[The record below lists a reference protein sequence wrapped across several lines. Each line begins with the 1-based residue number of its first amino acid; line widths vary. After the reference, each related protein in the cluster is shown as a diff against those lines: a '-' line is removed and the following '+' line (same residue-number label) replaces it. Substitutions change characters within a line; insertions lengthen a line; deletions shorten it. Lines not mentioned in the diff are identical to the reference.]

1 MAQVDIPAPHG
12 HLEGLLW
19 TQDAPRGAALV
30 CHPHPLAGGN
40 LHNTVTYRVAA
51 AVRTA
56 RCSVLRFNFRGV
68 GASTGAYD
76 SGPGE
81 LEDAR
86 TALDWLEGQ
95 VPGVP
100 LAVAGFSFGA
110 RTALELAAVEPRVA
124 RVLAVGMATRLFEL
138 SVAESLHQP
147 VAVIQ
152 SLRDEFASIEDVR
165 ALVARIPH
173 ARLFELPEADHLLT
187 GKEREFDA
195 VCATAVHWLLETS

>member
-1 MAQVDIPAPHG
+1 
-12 HLEGLLW
+12 
-19 TQDAPRGAALV
+19 
-30 CHPHPLAGGN
+30 
-40 LHNTVTYRVAA
+40 
-51 AVRTA
+51 
-56 RCSVLRFNFRGV
+56 V

>member
-1 MAQVDIPAPHG
+1 VAQVDIPAPHG

-19 TQDAPRGAALV
+19 TQEAPRGAALV
-30 CHPHPLAGGN
+30 CHPHPLAGGS
-40 LHNTVTYRVAA
+40 LHNTVTYRMASA
-51 AVRTA
+51 FRTA
-56 RCSVLRFNFRGV
+56 GCSVLRFNFRGV

-124 RVLAVGMATRLFEL
+124 RVLAVGMATRLFDL

-147 VAVIQ
+147 VGVIQ
-152 SLRDEFASIEDVR
+152 SLKDEFASIEDVR

-173 ARLFELPEADHLLT
+173 ARLFELAEADHLVT

-195 VCATAVHWLLETS
+195 VCTRAVHWLLEAM

>member
-1 MAQVDIPAPHG
+1 MQ
-12 HLEGLLW
+12 ESS
-19 TQDAPRGAALV
+19 RGGALV

-51 AVRTA
+51 AFRA
-56 RCSVLRFNFRGV
+56 EGYSVLRFNFRGV
-68 GASTGAYD
+68 GTSTGAYD

-86 TALDWLEGQ
+86 TALDWLERQ
-95 VPGVP
+95 VPDVP

-124 RVLAVGMATRLFEL
+124 RVLAVGMATRLFDL

-147 VAVIQ
+147 VAIIQ
-152 SLRDEFASIEDVR
+152 SLKDEFASVEDVR

-173 ARLFELPEADHLLT
+173 ARLFELPEADHLVT
-187 GKEREFDA
+187 GKQAEFDA
-195 VCATAVHWLLETS
+195 ICARAVHWLLETS

>member
-1 MAQVDIPAPHG
+1 MAQVDIPAAHG
-12 HLEGLLW
+12 HLEGMLW
-19 TQDAPRGAALV
+19 TQEAPKGAALV

-51 AVRTA
+51 AFRTA
-56 RCSVLRFNFRGV
+56 GCSVLRFNFRGV
-68 GASTGAYD
+68 GASTGAFD

-86 TALDWLEGQ
+86 TALDWLEQ
-95 VPGVP
+95 QIPGVP
-100 LAVAGFSFGA
+100 LSVAGFSFGA

-124 RVLAVGMATRLFEL
+124 RVLAVGVATRLFDL

-152 SLRDEFASIEDVR
+152 SVEDEFASLDDVR

-173 ARLFELPEADHLLT
+173 ARLFELADADHLVT
-187 GKEREFDA
+187 GKQREFDE
-195 VCATAVHWLLETS
+195 VCAQAVHWLLEAK

>member
-19 TQDAPRGAALV
+19 TQESPRGVALV

-51 AVRTA
+51 AFRTA

-100 LAVAGFSFGA
+100 LAV
-110 RTALELAAVEPRVA
+110 
-124 RVLAVGMATRLFEL
+124 GMATRLFDL

-147 VAVIQ
+147 VAIIQ
-152 SLRDEFASIEDVR
+152 SLRDEFASIDDVR
-165 ALVARIPH
+165 ALVGRIPH